1 MFTRARS
8 KDLHARG
15 LCDSDCGTGVG
26 IDIGASVIHCVGRVL
41 LFMCRDYCTLL
52 LHKKNQKVDFVC
64 RPSAGA
70 PDSSRV
76 FSGAPG

>member
-41 LFMCRDYCTLL
+41 LCM
-52 LHKKNQKVDFVC
+52 
-64 RPSAGA
+64 
-70 PDSSRV
+70 SRNHV
-76 FSGAPG
+76 P